1 MKQEFAKKLINTIAE
16 IFKLNHNNSFIT
28 THICKENGG
37 KAFDNSVEMRCIS
50 DEYDL
55 LTYDVINT
63 IESMYRNKRL
73 TVDEQVRGCG
83 NSIIVKTSDNSFIVA
98 QDYIDVRLKL
108 KKNDVI

>member
-16 IFKLNHNNSFIT
+16 IFKLDYSNSFIT

-37 KAFDNSVEMRCIS
+37 NAS
-50 DEYDL
+50 DTSKEIGCVSTEYDL

-63 IESMYRNKRL
+63 IGSMYRNKKL
-73 TVDEQVRGCG
+73 TVAEQTRGCG
-83 NSIIVKTSDNSFIVA
+83 NAIIIKTSDNSFIVT
-98 QDYIDVRLKL
+98 QDYIDIRLRL